1 MNRALVL
8 SVSFHAMGLVA
19 VVVAPKVRSPG
30 WQPRDAIAVDLVA
43 AASRPRAPKVAPPP
57 AEPAVEPKSEAPRE
71 VVEAKPEPEK
81 KKEAKRPL
89 PPRTIRRDAPPREE
103 GPTLEE
109 RIRRRLDGVKS
120 LEPTSEP
127 TTASPAAAAAAGDA
141 GESSA
146 EVQAV
151 DFPFAWYLNVLR
163 TRITDTWDP
172 PGESLLTGRAN
183 QVVVS
188 FRVYRDGRVS
198 DVRVG
203 GGTNTPGLDASA
215 RRAVE
220 RAQPFPPL
228 PDAYVGESLE
238 VSVRFT
244 AQGSQ

>member
-8 SVSFHAMGLVA
+8 SVSLHAIGVVA
-19 VVVAPKVRSPG
+19 VIAAPTARTPR

-43 AASRPRAPKVAPPP
+43 AASRPRAPKVAPPTP
-57 AEPAVEPKSEAPRE
+57 AEPAVEAKTEAPRE

-81 KKEAKRPL
+81 KKAKQPVA
-89 PPRTIRRDAPPREE
+89 PRTIRRDAPPRDN

-109 RIRRRLDGVKS
+109 RIRKRLDEVFPS
-120 LEPTSEP
+120 SESTEPEPAAPTSP
-127 TTASPAAAAAAGDA
+127 AS
-141 GESSA
+141 GETGGSSA
-146 EVQAV
+146 EVRAV

-163 TRITDTWDP
+163 TRITDSWDP
-172 PGESLLTGRAN
+172 PGESLLTGRDN
-183 QVVVS
+183 KVTVS

-203 GGTNTPGLDASA
+203 GSTNTPGLDASA